1 MDAPSPDDGTST
13 QPDHLKTIRGKLSIS
28 GRTAR
33 GRFAGTTCY
42 LVLYSSFFAWVMV
55 NNFPAIETRA
65 ELGPS
70 LLVVLI
76 NAFLVGS
83 FIVFVTA
90 QRLHDLN
97 RSGWYGLLLLVPVI
111 NIGLLLM
118 LLFKA
123 GDPAP
128 NRYGVRQGTAA
139 AVDS

>member
-13 QPDHLKTIRGKLSIS
+13 RPDHLKTIRGRLSIS

-33 GRFAGTTCY
+33 GRFAGTTIY
-42 LVLYSSFFAWVMV
+42 LVLYSSFFAWVV
-55 NNFPAIETRA
+55 LNDSPSIETRA
-65 ELGPS
+65 ELGLS

-76 NAFLVGS
+76 NAFLVGT
-83 FIVFVTA
+83 FIVSATA

-111 NIGLLLM
+111 NIGLLLI
-118 LLFKA
+118 LIFKA

-128 NRYGVRQGTAA
+128 NRYGVRQGTAT